1 MSPFSVYLSE
11 LRNRFGLRQ
20 TKLAEMLGYE
30 QSYISGL
37 ELGTKSPTN
46 EEFLTRLIR
55 AFKMTAQEQ
64 DELAKVVKQSQQRF
78 VLPRE
83 VHPDAFRLC
92 SELWDKIDRIPL
104 PQLQAIR
111 ALLSL
116 DVPMIDLQ
124 LPEKVGSKE
133 TEAQM

>member
-37 ELGTKSPTN
+37 ELGTKNPSN
-46 EEFLTRLIR
+46 QEFLSRLIR

-64 DELAKVVKQSQQRF
+64 EELAKVVKQSQQRF

-83 VHPDAFRLC
+83 AHPEAFRLC

-104 PQLQAIR
+104 PQLQVIR

-116 DVPMIDLQ
+116 DVHMIDLQ
-124 LPEKVGSKE
+124 LPEKVGAKE
-133 TEAQM
+133 REVQM

>member
-37 ELGTKSPTN
+37 ELGTKSPSN
-46 EEFLTRLIR
+46 QEFLARLTR
-55 AFKMTAQEQ
+55 AFKLTDQEQ
-64 DELAKVVKQSQQRF
+64 AELARVVKQSQQRF
-78 VLPRE
+78 VLPRDVPPE
-83 VHPDAFRLC
+83 AFRLC
-92 SELWDKIDRIPL
+92 SELWDKIDRLPL
-104 PQLQAIR
+104 AQLQAMR

-124 LPEKVGSKE
+124 LPEKVGAKE
-133 TEAQM
+133 TEVHM

>member
-1 MSPFSVYLSE
+1 MSPFSVYLLD

-37 ELGTKSPTN
+37 ELGTKNPSNP
-46 EEFLTRLIR
+46 EFLARLSH
-55 AFKMTAQEQ
+55 ALNLTDQEQ
-64 DELAKVVKQSQQRF
+64 EELAKVVKQSQQRF

-83 VHPDAFRLC
+83 VHPEAFRLC

-111 ALLSL
+111 AVLNLN
-116 DVPMIDLQ
+116 VPMNGLQ
-124 LPEKVGSKE
+124 LPERDGSKE

>member
-37 ELGTKSPTN
+37 ELGTKNPSNP
-46 EEFLTRLIR
+46 EFLARLSR
-55 AFKMTAQEQ
+55 ALNLTDQEQ
-64 DELAKVVKQSQQRF
+64 EQLAKVVKQSQQRF

-83 VHPDAFRLC
+83 VHPEAFRLC
-92 SELWDKIDRIPL
+92 SELWDKIDRLPL
-104 PQLQAIR
+104 SQLQAIR
-111 ALLSL
+111 ALLRLEVS
-116 DVPMIDLQ
+116 VPDLP
-124 LPEKVGSKE
+124 LREKVAAKE
-133 TEAQM
+133 TEVQM

>member
-1 MSPFSVYLSE
+1 MSPFSVYLSQ

-37 ELGTKSPTN
+37 ELGTKNPSN
-46 EEFLTRLIR
+46 QEFLTRLIR

-64 DELAKVVKQSQQRF
+64 EELAKVVKQSQQRF

-83 VHPDAFRLC
+83 AHPDAFRLC

-111 ALLSL
+111 VLLSL

-124 LPEKVGSKE
+124 LPEKVVSRE

>member
-1 MSPFSVYLSE
+1 MSPFSVYLLD

-37 ELGTKSPTN
+37 ELGTKNPSN
-46 EEFLTRLIR
+46 QEFIARLCS

-64 DELAKVVKQSQQRF
+64 EDLAKVVRQSQQRF

-83 VHPDAFRLC
+83 AHPEAFRLC
-92 SELWDKIDRIPL
+92 NDLWDKSDRIPL

-111 ALLSL
+111 AVLNL
-116 DVPMIDLQ
+116 DVPMNGLQ
-124 LPEKVGSKE
+124 LPERDGSKE

>member
-1 MSPFSVYLSE
+1 MSPFSVYLLD

-37 ELGTKSPTN
+37 ELGTKNPSN
-46 EEFLTRLIR
+46 QEFIARLSS
-55 AFKMTAQEQ
+55 AFKMTTQEQ
-64 DELAKVVKQSQQRF
+64 EELAKIVKQSQQRF

-83 VHPDAFRLC
+83 VHPEAFRLC

-111 ALLSL
+111 AVLNLN
-116 DVPMIDLQ
+116 VPMNGLQ
-124 LPEKVGSKE
+124 LPERDGSKE

>member
-37 ELGTKSPTN
+37 ELGTKNPSNP
-46 EEFLTRLIR
+46 EFLARLSR
-55 AFKMTAQEQ
+55 AFNLTDQDQE
-64 DELAKVVKQSQQRF
+64 ELAKVVKQSQQRF
-78 VLPRE
+78 ILPRE
-83 VHPDAFRLC
+83 VHPEVFRLC

-111 ALLSL
+111 ALLNL
-116 DVPMIDLQ
+116 DVPMNGLQ
-124 LPEKVGSKE
+124 LPERDGSKE

>member
-1 MSPFSVYLSE
+1 MSPFSVYLLD

-37 ELGTKSPTN
+37 ELGTKNPSN
-46 EEFLTRLIR
+46 QEFIARLSS
-55 AFKMTAQEQ
+55 AFKMTTQEQ
-64 DELAKVVKQSQQRF
+64 EELAKVVKQSQQRF
-78 VLPRE
+78 VIPRE
-83 VHPDAFRLC
+83 AHPEAFRFC

-111 ALLSL
+111 AVLNL
-116 DVPMIDLQ
+116 DVPMNGLQ
-124 LPEKVGSKE
+124 LPERNDSKE